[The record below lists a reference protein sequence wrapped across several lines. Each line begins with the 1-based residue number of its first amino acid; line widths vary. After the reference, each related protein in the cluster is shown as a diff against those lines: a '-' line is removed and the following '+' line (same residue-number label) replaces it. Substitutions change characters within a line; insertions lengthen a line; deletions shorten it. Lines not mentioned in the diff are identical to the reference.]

1 MSLIKEYKTRTL
13 IVMDHQKHDN
23 YQRFEQQ
30 NNALETDQQPN
41 PVLTVK
47 WIDRW
52 DVFYR
57 LRSLDIECQ
66 CFTNKPLLVNPHSP
80 TTVAQIW
87 SVARQF
93 STSRQQLIDWLDNC
107 WEVQ

>member
-1 MSLIKEYKTRTL
+1 
-13 IVMDHQKHDN
+13 MDHKKRDN
-23 YQRFEQQ
+23 YEKCEGQ
-30 NNALETDQQPN
+30 NNALEVEQPK

-52 DVFYR
+52 DVFHR
-57 LRSLDIECQ
+57 LQALGIECQ
-66 CFTNKPLLVNPHSP
+66 CSSNKPLLVNLHSP

-93 STSRQQLIDWLDNC
+93 STPRKQLINWLDDC
-107 WEVQ
+107 WDVQYEHQNK